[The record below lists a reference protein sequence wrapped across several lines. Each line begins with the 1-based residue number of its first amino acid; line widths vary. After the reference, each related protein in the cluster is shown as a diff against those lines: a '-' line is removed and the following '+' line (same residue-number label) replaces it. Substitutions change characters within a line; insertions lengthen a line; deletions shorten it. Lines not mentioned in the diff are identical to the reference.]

1 MTSLVALT
9 DTGTGEDGSELSGAR
24 KVAVLLM
31 SLGPERASVLLR
43 ELDDHDIEA
52 VLIEITQMDDL
63 DSDVVDGVVAD
74 FARSATSSRTTLS
87 GGLPYARRLL
97 EVCIGEADA
106 NAMLD
111 RLVVGPR
118 FGFLDTLD
126 VPTLVTFLAA
136 EHPQTIAVVLAH
148 LVPDRAAR
156 ILGGFEEDVQRE
168 VAVRIATM
176 DRTNPA
182 AVDSIEASLAR
193 KTEALISVSAE
204 ASVGGVEHLIALLA
218 RSEKAVEKAVVEAL
232 ELIDPEM
239 AEEVRAKLIVFEDI
253 VTLED
258 RAVQQVLRQVDTRGL
273 AVALKGVSDE
283 VQQKVMSNM
292 SQRAA
297 ENLGEEISMLGS
309 IRNKEVAEARTAV
322 VKVIRALEDS
332 GDIVINRGLDD
343 ED

>member
-1 MTSLVALT
+1 MSSLVALP
-9 DTGTGEDGSELSGAR
+9 DAAGIGDHPELSGAR

-43 ELDDHDIEA
+43 GLDDHDIEA

-63 DSDVVDGVVAD
+63 DAAVVDGVVED
-74 FARSATSSRTTLS
+74 FARSATSSRSSLS

-97 EVCIGEADA
+97 EVCVGEAGA
-106 NAMLD
+106 AAMLD

-118 FGFLDTLD
+118 FGFLEPLAA
-126 VPTLVTFLAA
+126 PTLVTFLAE

-156 ILGGFEEDVQRE
+156 ILGGFEEEVQRE

-182 AVDSIEASLAR
+182 AVDAIEASLAR
-193 KTEALISVSAE
+193 RTEALVATADE
-204 ASVGGVEHLIALLA
+204 ASVGGIDHLIALLT

-239 AEEVRAKLIVFEDI
+239 AEEVRAKLFVFEDI

-283 VQQKVMSNM
+283 VKLKVMSNM
-292 SQRAA
+292 SSRAA
-297 ENLGEEISMLGS
+297 ENLAEEIEMLGS